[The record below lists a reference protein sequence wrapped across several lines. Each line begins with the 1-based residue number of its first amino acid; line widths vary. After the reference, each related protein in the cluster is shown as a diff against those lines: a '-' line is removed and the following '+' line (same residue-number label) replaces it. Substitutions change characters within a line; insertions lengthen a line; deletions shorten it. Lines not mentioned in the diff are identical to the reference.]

1 MGVDGMC
8 VGDFIL
14 EFFSSFK
21 TLETTVFLHPS
32 GFVLCYDKT
41 KLKLHCCQQSEGA
54 AYLV

>member
-21 TLETTVFLHPS
+21 TLETTVFLHLS
-32 GFVLCYDKT
+32 GFML
-41 KLKLHCCQQSEGA
+41 
-54 AYLV
+54 